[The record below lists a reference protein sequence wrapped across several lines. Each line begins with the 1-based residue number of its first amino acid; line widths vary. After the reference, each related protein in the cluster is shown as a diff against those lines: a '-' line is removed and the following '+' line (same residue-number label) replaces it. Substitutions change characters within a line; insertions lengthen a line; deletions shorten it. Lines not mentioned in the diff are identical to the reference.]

1 MGSRHPSATSQKVRP
16 QGTLDGDPGASD
28 GIAVFQVNYQ
38 AEGPY
43 QTLEQKQLDFR
54 SGSSPRPESS
64 LKATHPK
71 RSLKATDVAQSC
83 GDILQSQLQSKS
95 CCLSPASLPT
105 AANVFPSSHM
115 ALGGSQESWPP
126 HPLPVVGKCQEL
138 STRIKLNTFLHRVS
152 KLKMQTKPTWQL
164 RQTSP
169 TQGLIPQPPA
179 SSQLCSSP
187 HAMTSPPCPGARGPA
202 KGPSLATSD

>member
-64 LKATHPK
+64 LKAT
-71 RSLKATDVAQSC
+71 DVAQSC

-105 AANVFPSSHM
+105 AANVFPSSHV

-179 SSQLCSSP
+179 SGQLCSSP
-187 HAMTSPPCPGARGPA
+187 HTMTSLPALGARGPA